1 MANHLIVVSVDAL
14 VYEDL
19 ELLGKQPNVKRLLE
33 NGSLVRHMRT
43 VYPSLTHIVHTTLMT
58 GCTPDKT
65 GIIANEHFEPG
76 NARPSW
82 YNALDEVQCE
92 TLFMQRR
99 KRDCVHAP
107 AVGR

>member
-65 GIIANEHFEPG
+65 GIIATTLWMRCSVRHF
-76 NARPSW
+76 
-82 YNALDEVQCE
+82 
-92 TLFMQRR
+92 FMQRR